1 MPSRHEAYT
10 PAPPQY
16 KQTPYNPSGSDN
28 GPYPGQGYPYPGQG
42 YPYPGQGYPQA
53 IQFVNLNGQFDAVV
67 VDPSGKPQN
76 VLDIDL
82 TFTVSGSIQLPN
94 FLTGTGAV
102 VVYADELGGPFDG
115 PIGSQSVDLTGAVSP
130 TDPSGLVTYPWSIT
144 VGPPTLPD
152 PSPDSSI
159 YQLAVSFAYQN
170 PPGNHTDV
178 GAVIDLGLFF
188 II

>member
-1 MPSRHEAYT
+1 MAS
-10 PAPPQY
+10 
-16 KQTPYNPSGSDN
+16 
-28 GPYPGQGYPYPGQG
+28 
-42 YPYPGQGYPQA
+42 
-53 IQFVNLNGQFDAVV
+53 IQFVNLNGQFDAAVL
-67 VDPSGKPQN
+67 DPSGNPQN
-76 VLDIDL
+76 VIDIDL

-94 FLTGTGAV
+94 FLTGTGVV

-115 PIGSQSVDLTGAVSP
+115 SIGSQNVNLTGVSLP
-130 TDPSGLVTYPWSIT
+130 TDPPGLVTYPWSIT

-152 PSPDSSI
+152 PSPNSSI

-170 PPGNHTDV
+170 PAGNHTDI

>member
-1 MPSRHEAYT
+1 MAS
-10 PAPPQY
+10 
-16 KQTPYNPSGSDN
+16 
-28 GPYPGQGYPYPGQG
+28 
-42 YPYPGQGYPQA
+42 
-53 IQFVNLNGQFDAVV
+53 IQFVNLNGQFDAVLL
-67 VDPSGKPQN
+67 DPSGNPQN

-94 FLTGTGAV
+94 FLTGTGVV
-102 VVYADELGGPFDG
+102 VVYADELGGAFDA
-115 PIGSQSVDLTGAVSP
+115 PIGSLNVNLTGVSLP
-130 TDPSGLVTYPWSIT
+130 TDPPGLVTYPWSIT

-152 PSPDSSI
+152 PSPNSSI